1 MKLTAFW
8 ERVTR
13 KRKNSKK
20 AVTRDDIDFQ
30 TMSGSPTVIP
40 RNEHALTRKD
50 MSEHALK
57 VLYRL
62 KKAKY
67 ASYLVGGG
75 VRDLLLGMQPKDF
88 DVATSATPEQVRK

>member
-20 AVTRDDIDFQ
+20 AVTRDDTDFQ

-62 KKAKY
+62 KKSEICQLFSRRRRARFT
-67 ASYLVGGG
+67 
-75 VRDLLLGMQPKDF
+75 VRD
-88 DVATSATPEQVRK
+88 AA